1 MESIMVIVKMGLM
14 YALEVFVV
22 AVVGVTLIAGLYQ
35 LIRSRVRGI
44 GEQFASPPAA
54 AQKNG

>member
-1 MESIMVIVKMGLM
+1 MESIMLTVKTGLM
-14 YALEVFVV
+14 YGMEVFVV
-22 AVVGVTLIAGLYQ
+22 AVVGVTIVAGVYQ

-44 GEQFASPPAA
+44 GEQFVSPPAA